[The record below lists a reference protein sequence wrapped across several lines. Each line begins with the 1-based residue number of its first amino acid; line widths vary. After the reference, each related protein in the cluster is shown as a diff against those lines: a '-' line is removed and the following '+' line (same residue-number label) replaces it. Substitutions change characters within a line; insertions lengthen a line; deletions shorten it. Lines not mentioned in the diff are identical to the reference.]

1 MSNISDTPYTDAAIV
16 ELYFARDEQ
25 AIKRT
30 DERYGKFCHRL
41 ALNILSNTQDAEEC
55 VSDTYIQAWNSIPP
69 TRPRSLQAFLG
80 RIVKNISIN
89 RYHEKKAKRRNRDFD
104 LSLEELEE
112 CIPMPDE
119 DADKLPS
126 LLNDFLGGLDETD
139 CALFMGRYW
148 HGYPVKELARGH
160 GMTANAVS
168 IRLQKTREKLRIY
181 LNERGYRL

>member
-1 MSNISDTPYTDAAIV
+1 MSRMLTDEEIIA
-16 ELYFARDEQ
+16 LYFARDEQ
-25 AIKRT
+25 AIAETERRFGGMCMRT
-30 DERYGKFCHRL
+30 
-41 ALNILSNTQDAEEC
+41 ALRMLGSRSDAEEC
-55 VSDTYIQAWNSIPP
+55 VSDTYLKTWNSIPP
-69 TRPRSLQAFLG
+69 MRPRVLGAFLC
-80 RIVKNISIN
+80 RIVRNLAIDRI
-89 RYHEKKAKRRNRDFD
+89 RARERRGWGQDITVA
-104 LSLEELEE
+104 LEELEE
-112 CIPMPDE
+112 CIPLPDE

-168 IRLQKTREKLRIY
+168 IRLYKTREKLRIY